1 MLPGKKFPNF
11 LQFSD
16 EIFQKRNCI
25 NFSETLC
32 AETSNLILFL
42 KKKLFWGSERFL
54 QKLIPK
60 LTYFIPKIH
69 AKQKKVVL
77 YQTSTYELNKII

>member
-32 AETSNLILFL
+32 AETSNLILL
-42 KKKLFWGSERFL
+42 RKKEIALGFREVSSKIDSKVNLFHTENTCKTKESGFGPNFNL
-54 QKLIPK
+54 
-60 LTYFIPKIH
+60 
-69 AKQKKVVL
+69 
-77 YQTSTYELNKII
+77 